1 MQIIFLIN
9 KLEHDSFLPIKW
21 FKNNHMKLNQG
32 KSNFLIPRN
41 KYKKVC
47 ATPVQTS
54 VKLLRKIKNTDRSI
68 FAGFTNVI
76 TLIQRRTL
84 MKTFI

>member
-1 MQIIFLIN
+1 MFLIN
-9 KLEHDSFLPIKW
+9 KLEHDSVLPIKW

-32 KSNFLIPRN
+32 KSNFPIPRN
-41 KYKKVC
+41 KYKNVC
-47 ATPVQTS
+47 ATPGQTF

-68 FAGFTNVI
+68 FAGFTNFI
-76 TLIQRRTL
+76 TLIQRQTL